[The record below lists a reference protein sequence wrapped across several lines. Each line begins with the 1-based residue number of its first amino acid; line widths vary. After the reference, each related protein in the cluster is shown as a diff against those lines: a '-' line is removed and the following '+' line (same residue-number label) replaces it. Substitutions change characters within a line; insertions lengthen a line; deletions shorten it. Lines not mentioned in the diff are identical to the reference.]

1 MRRHPGGGARAD
13 LVVVLGTFLGLG
25 LLGGLLWWLLV
36 DPAEYTLAPGGG
48 AMGELELSQRF
59 NADGWYSVLA
69 VVLGFPS
76 GLLLT
81 WWRSRDYRL
90 TTALLVVGAALA
102 ASVTALTGR
111 LLGPGDPD
119 AALQGAERGA
129 RVPVELVVTAE
140 VAYLLW
146 PMAVLAG
153 ALMVLWSSP
162 GPPRVPEQ
170 AAGDAAG
177 PGSQGHPDSERA
189 DH

>member
-1 MRRHPGGGARAD
+1 MRRHLGDGARAD
-13 LVVVLGTFLGLG
+13 VVVVLGTFVGLG

-48 AMGELELSQRF
+48 AMGELELSKRF

-69 VVLGFPS
+69 LVLGFPS

-90 TTALLVVGAALA
+90 TSALLVLGAALA
-102 ASVTALTGR
+102 AGVMAVTGR

-119 AALQGAERGA
+119 AALTGAKRGA
-129 RVPVELVVTAE
+129 RVPVELVVTAD

-146 PMAVLAG
+146 PIAVLAG

-162 GPPRVPEQ
+162 GLPRGPEQ
-170 AAGDAAG
+170 PVGDPAG
-177 PGSQGHPDSERA
+177 PASQGHPDSERA